1 MKHIGMARAVALA
14 AVALTPLAALADT
27 YAITVDPIRI
37 ETAD

>member
-1 MKHIGMARAVALA
+1 MKHIGMAR